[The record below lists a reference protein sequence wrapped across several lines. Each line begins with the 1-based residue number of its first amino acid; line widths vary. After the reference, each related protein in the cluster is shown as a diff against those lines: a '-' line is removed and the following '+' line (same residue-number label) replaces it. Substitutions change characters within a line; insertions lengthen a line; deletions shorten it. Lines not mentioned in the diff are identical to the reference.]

1 MDWMVWPYIIYILP
15 YNPILYMVVLG
26 RVQAVWPI
34 QGGIASGILELH
46 WGKCWERPRKFLES
60 ADTRGGGRRG
70 PRNHIYEKD
79 VESDQES
86 CNFLKKYMAHLF
98 RPALSG
104 SRDRECC
111 LINFQR
117 FNDENF
123 QELHIGWETISY
135 ILWPLFRYR
144 RYLGA
149 ESGLPFI
156 QWLLL
161 SLSPSHT

>member
-1 MDWMVWPYIIYILP
+1 MGSWNHTGKDVERDRESFWR
-15 YNPILYMVVLG
+15 VLTLG
-26 RVQAVWPI
+26 EE
-34 QGGIASGILELH
+34 GG
-46 WGKCWERPRKFLES
+46 
-60 ADTRGGGRRG
+60 G
-70 PRNHIYEKD
+70 PRNHTGKD

-156 QWLLL
+156 Q
-161 SLSPSHT
+161 